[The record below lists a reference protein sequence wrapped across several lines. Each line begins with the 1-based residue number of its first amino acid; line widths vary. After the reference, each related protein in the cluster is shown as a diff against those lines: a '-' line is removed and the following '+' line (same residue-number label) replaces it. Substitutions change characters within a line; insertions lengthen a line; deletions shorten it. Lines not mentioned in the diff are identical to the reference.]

1 MLTGGPAAGGT
12 GGTASVWALSM
23 DWEGGSRTPSWWPC
37 AVNHLWAPVRIW
49 AAGQPTATHLRH
61 PLAAAGCAYEQI
73 AAQSPGPNASS
84 AVEPVRWRRA
94 GHEGPDT
101 PRHCSAPALGLAAAR
116 SSAERP
122 VGPLQVLPPSCR
134 CCESGESE
142 PAWGW
147 PVARLDEHLCAPQEA
162 SPSLSSGIPAHVYQ
176 LPPRIP
182 CASASL
188 CTRSSGRLRR
198 GSQRFALRPVTRPG
212 LPLRD
217 PELRAG
223 HSTERH
229 TPDAIG
235 QPAAVLP
242 GVGVAGASR
251 GCGATAYVAHAR
263 AMPPRRDQQPPAATT
278 ATAAVRGRTT
288 RHHLSDLAAAGG
300 EQPARDRPRAIARR
314 TERGAGAARPPGRR
328 AHTIKRAVAL
338 LGCKLRW
345 PDGACPE
352 PTPDPEL
359 ALADSVEQLHQLALS
374 RFSIDDPDQLND
386 IVVSGVGFVE
396 VWPAAHTAVRRAV
409 GILLAEAPRLPGASQ
424 TCRLRQCLVC
434 GSWVSN
440 MGPHLRRHIE
450 IGYLCAEP
458 GCGRVFNYSRP
469 GLLTHAKAHALAA
482 AEPHPSV
489 PTPASQHI
497 DPPQCA

>member
-1 MLTGGPAAGGT
+1 MTGAAMFRDTPLAMLTGGPAAGGT

-37 AVNHLWAPVRIW
+37 AVNRLWAPVRIW

-84 AVEPVRWRRA
+84 AVAPVRWRRA
-94 GHEGPDT
+94 A
-101 PRHCSAPALGLAAAR
+101 S
-116 SSAERP
+116 
-122 VGPLQVLPPSCR
+122 
-134 CCESGESE
+134 
-142 PAWGW
+142 
-147 PVARLDEHLCAPQEA
+147 LDEHLSQHLCAPQEA

-328 AHTIKRAVAL
+328 AHTIKSAVAL

-345 PDGACPE
+345 PDGACPK

-396 VWPAAHTAVRRAV
+396 VWPAAHTAVRHAV

-440 MGPHLRRHIE
+440 TGPHLRRHIE

-458 GCGRVFNYSRP
+458 GCGRVFNCSRP
-469 GLLTHAKAHALAA
+469 GLLAHAQAHAHALAA
-482 AEPHPSV
+482 AEPHPSE